1 MLTHQQ
7 IDILETAWEILD
19 KLRNCKDFNE
29 SHDLTLSDGC
39 RVLSDFLDYNHQ
51 KEKVTSN
58 VPPRQIILSSLESFN
73 KL

>member
-39 RVLSDFLDYNHQ
+39 RVLSDFLDWHQ
-51 KEKVTSN
+51 EQERLANRKQATV
-58 VPPRQIILSSLESFN
+58 IYFN
-73 KL
+73 KFEAFRNF